1 MASRCKSQALRS
13 ALLGSALLFVSDVFV
28 LPGRT
33 PRNLRDA
40 SLMPRNVEND
50 GEVDPRCPLTKD
62 QLMADHGNKWTQ
74 VESLRVFAATS
85 CSILRPVGPRVLQG
99 DNYPDMPSIEQ
110 NPDAVEEKAA
120 SPEAMMRARFT
131 ALRFQDPQFLA
142 STERDEESSIRS
154 RTKAWAATLGLE
166 ETSFWD
172 NVLNMGNND
181 ITSLREIES
190 FEVVSADD
198 TWVEFK
204 VKCKNGKTLHEKGKF
219 LEDRKWGYVYS
230 GEDEFSD
237 WS

>member
-74 VESLRVFAATS
+74 VQA
-85 CSILRPVGPRVLQG
+85 ILV
-99 DNYPDMPSIEQ
+99 N
-110 NPDAVEEKAA
+110 EKAA